1 MKTVYCKKWSVFRK
15 QPHDIITEQE
25 AKLRH
30 EKDEAY
36 TAVIYNSNH
45 ETVRYVV
52 DVNSRF
58 IVVNFFNEELENYL
72 MYGFKKTE
80 GKLFLNTAYY
90 YRFQDNKEIEHIYFN
105 FKENGDMV
113 AEKKDYIKNI
123 VEESEYKVDVS
134 CNWECIP
141 KFGEYQELLKEERKC
156 MKC

>member
-105 FKENGDMV
+105 FKENGD
-113 AEKKDYIKNI
+113 
-123 VEESEYKVDVS
+123 
-134 CNWECIP
+134 
-141 KFGEYQELLKEERKC
+141 KF
-156 MKC
+156 